1 VKTTWLVLLLLFG
14 IAIGSR
20 AQISV
25 VAELE
30 DSDFLL
36 GEHILIRVRV
46 ANTSGQRIL
55 LGDTK
60 DWLTFTVES
69 RDGYLVQKL
78 QDAAV
83 YGPFTLENSEGAI
96 KRVDLSPCFAISQS
110 GRYQVTAHLKVD
122 QWGGR
127 TWTSAPV
134 PFSVVGGATLSH
146 LDFGVPREGDAPEI
160 RRYSLLKSV
169 QPRKVKLY
177 FRLSDAVGSQV
188 FATYQIGSLMSFS
201 EPESLL
207 DRANNF
213 HVLYQTGARSFLY
226 FSADTEGQ
234 MRLRQLYEIGT
245 MRPKLVSNEKGDVI
259 VIGGV
264 RRPTRE
270 DYPPPPPD
278 EPLPT
283 PPLPALP
290 GPKAPMSAPTTNAP
304 SVAPSTP

>member
-1 VKTTWLVLLLLFG
+1 VKTSWLLLLLLLG
-14 IAIGSR
+14 IIVDSR

-30 DSDFLL
+30 DADFLL
-36 GEHILIRVRV
+36 GENLLARVRV
-46 ANTSGQRIL
+46 ANTSGQRLL
-55 LGDTK
+55 LGDSK

-69 RDGYLVQKL
+69 RDGYIVQKL
-78 QDAAV
+78 QDVPV

-96 KRVDLSPCFAISQS
+96 KRVNLSPSFALGRT

-127 TWTSAPV
+127 VWSSVPV
-134 PFSVVGGATLSH
+134 SFSVVAGAPLTH
-146 LDFGVPREGDAPEI
+146 LDFGVPRRDGAPEL

-177 FRLSDAVGSQV
+177 FRLSDLQGAQV

-201 EPESLL
+201 EPECLL

-226 FSADTEGQ
+226 FSADTDGK
-234 MRLRQLYEIGT
+234 MRLRQLYE
-245 MRPKLVSNEKGDVI
+245 MAANRPKLISTEEGGVM

-278 EPLPT
+278 EPLPS
-283 PPLPALP
+283 PPLPAP
-290 GPKAPMSAPTTNAP
+290 AAPAPVPPAAP
-304 SVAPSTP
+304 ATP